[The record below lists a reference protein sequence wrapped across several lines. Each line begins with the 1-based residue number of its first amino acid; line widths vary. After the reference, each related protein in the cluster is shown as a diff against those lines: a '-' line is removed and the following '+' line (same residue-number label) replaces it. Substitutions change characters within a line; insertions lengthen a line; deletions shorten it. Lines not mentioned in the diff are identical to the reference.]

1 MTGVKKH
8 PCKYCFYTQDLA
20 GSENFLKIENE
31 KLKEVSDI
39 ARNQIELFES
49 RKQAENTELKSLREE
64 VLDLQTVSDEKALI
78 GRLHRQI
85 IAMQMKESDFAQR
98 EKTTDVSILYNNVVR
113 VLKNRLKYDL
123 KSNQIIAKNVI

>member
-39 ARNQIELFES
+39 ARNQIE
-49 RKQAENTELKSLREE
+49 
-64 VLDLQTVSDEKALI
+64 
-78 GRLHRQI
+78 
-85 IAMQMKESDFAQR
+85 SDFAQR

-123 KSNQIIAKNVI
+123 KSNQIICQKCDLKSQSNGHFPK